1 LTLQGDFLSEND
13 KFFDILIMKLL
24 IISGRS
30 GSGKSICLRLLE
42 DQGFYCVDNLPL
54 DLLPHLCQ
62 QIKEQHPRVAVS
74 VDARSSSTSDLKQF
88 SAILAE
94 VNALGYSPN
103 VIYLDAS
110 SDILLKRY
118 SETRRKHPLSNM
130 TTPLKE
136 AIEIERQLLAP
147 IANVADMIIDTSHLS
162 SQQLGNVFRERGIGQ
177 QNSNLSILLESFGY
191 KHGIPADADYIFDI
205 RCLPNPY
212 WEPALRDLTGLDAT
226 VIDYLSNQPLVQE
239 MQKDI
244 TGFLDKWIPKFINDK
259 RCYLTICIGCTGG
272 RHRSVYLVDRLAH
285 YYRQHYSGILVRH
298 RDMVGS

>member
-1 LTLQGDFLSEND
+1 
-13 KFFDILIMKLL
+13 MKLL

-62 QIKEQHPRVAVS
+62 QIKEQHPNVAIGI
-74 VDARSSSTSDLKQF
+74 DARSSSTSDLSQF
-88 SAILAE
+88 KTILKVAHHQ
-94 VNALGYSPN
+94 GYKPI
-103 VIYLDAS
+103 VLYLDANS
-110 SDILLKRY
+110 KILLKRY
-118 SETRRKHPLSNM
+118 SETRRKHPLTNKNTS
-130 TTPLKE
+130 LKE

-147 IANVADMIIDTSHLS
+147 IVNLADIIIDTTELN
-162 SQQLGNVFRERGIGQ
+162 SQQLGTLLRERIIGQ
-177 QNSNLSILLESFGY
+177 QNHNLSILIESFGY
-191 KHGIPADADYIFDI
+191 KYGTPPDADYIFDI

-212 WEPALRDLTGLDAT
+212 WQPSLRDLTGLDAA
-226 VIDYLSNQPLVQE
+226 VIEYLSALPVVQD

-244 TGFLDKWIPKFINDK
+244 TAFLDKWIPKFISDN
-259 RCYLTICIGCTGG
+259 RCYLTIAIGCTGG

-298 RDMVGS
+298 RELVGN